1 MVLLKAIVGYS
12 CFFVFCFFLFRS
24 TSGDP
29 EVTRRRSN
37 ASITNTFFVV
47 VQKLHKEKKDVVP
60 FSGWKNDCSVQL
72 DLLVRSVCSVHLRGG
87 KCTEQL
93 QSVLLL

>member
-1 MVLLKAIVGYS
+1 M
-12 CFFVFCFFLFRS
+12 FCFFLFRS

-47 VQKLHKEKKDVVP
+47 VQTLHKEKKDVVP

-72 DLLVRSVCSVHLRGG
+72 DLLVRTVCSVHLRGG